1 MTTPYFDV
9 STTRSITIGNLTIER
24 DGDHLAL
31 FGDLDIR
38 RDQQGLR
45 AINAHYV
52 QICAFRNLLEHIP
65 SLPERVN
72 EPAKSTIANP
82 MYGWLCFQR
91 KKVPPI
97 WRIGH
102 KLSAPSSRS

>member
-1 MTTPYFDV
+1 MTKLVTD
-9 STTRSITIGNLTIER
+9 SSAAQSIAIGNLTIER

-45 AINAHYV
+45 AINALHA
-52 QICAFRNLLEHIP
+52 QICAFRNLLEHIA

-72 EPAKSTIANP
+72 APAKSTIANP
-82 MYGWLCFQR
+82 M
-91 KKVPPI
+91 
-97 WRIGH
+97 
-102 KLSAPSSRS
+102 

>member
-1 MTTPYFDV
+1 MTTPVADA
-9 STTRSITIGNLTIER
+9 SAARSITIGNLTIEQ

-45 AINAHYV
+45 AIDALYV

-72 EPAKSTIANP
+72 EAAKSSTANP
-82 MYGWLCFQR
+82 
-91 KKVPPI
+91 V
-97 WRIGH
+97 
-102 KLSAPSSRS
+102 

>member
-1 MTTPYFDV
+1 MTTPVTDPNPA
-9 STTRSITIGNLTIER
+9 RSIAIGNLTIER

-45 AINAHYV
+45 VINALYA
-52 QICAFRNLLEHIP
+52 QICTFRNLLEHIA

-72 EPAKSTIANP
+72 APAKSTIANP
-82 MYGWLCFQR
+82 M
-91 KKVPPI
+91 
-97 WRIGH
+97 
-102 KLSAPSSRS
+102 